1 MTVKI
6 VNDTMCQRSGMILL
20 KDVILYNVLD
30 LSGLYYGRDKKGEE
44 RAVLIND
51 AAIVLDEYETETT
64 NPVPK
69 FEKGVKEKK

>member
-6 VNDTMCQRSGMILL
+6 TTDTMCQRSGVILL

-51 AAIVLDEYETETT
+51 AAIMLEEYEDGKELRGSKTSK
-64 NPVPK
+64 PK
-69 FEKGVKEKK
+69 T